1 MVPEGELE
9 EVRKWLMG
17 SGGQAKSG
25 ADGSEWGQEVMSS
38 EDTKKER
45 LMARE
50 GVRSPR
56 DGGV

>member
-1 MVPEGELE
+1 
-9 EVRKWLMG
+9 MG

-25 ADGSEWGQEVMSS
+25 ADGSEWGWEVMSS

-50 GVRSPR
+50 GVGSPR